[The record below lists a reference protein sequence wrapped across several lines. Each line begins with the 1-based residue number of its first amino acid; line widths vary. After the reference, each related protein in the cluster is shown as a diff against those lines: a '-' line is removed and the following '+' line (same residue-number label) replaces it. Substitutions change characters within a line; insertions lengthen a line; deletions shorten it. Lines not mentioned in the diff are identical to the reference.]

1 MNFQVENPM
10 SLHTSGDRRPDPP
23 CLRASHSRSLK
34 LRHRIDRGF
43 VAFCMATALASIVI
57 LTVLLGS
64 ILYAGL
70 PGMSWRFVR
79 SAPSSVATEA
89 GIQPAMFGSIW
100 VCSVCALFALPIGVA
115 TAVFLEEFPV
125 RSKIGR
131 MFQSFVQLNIS
142 NLASVPSV
150 VYGMIGLTV
159 FAGMFGLAGSANAPV
174 MEVGAQY
181 YHQFLSEGDRILRVP
196 VADRQA
202 VPTLVR
208 SPMTAITSRGQTVQ
222 VNVIG
227 AHDTLP
233 DSPALRARTLR
244 QDAESGIISDKA
256 WYYFQLPFGRSVLT
270 GGLTLMLVILPI
282 VIIASQ
288 EALRGVPESLREAS
302 FGIGATRWQTVQ
314 NVTLPSALPGIMTGS
329 ILAMSRAIGEAA
341 PILIICGIIYVGASP
356 ANLMDDFSV
365 MPLQIFNWASQ
376 PQHEFHTVAAQGIV
390 VLLAILLSFNAI
402 AVFIRHTA
410 QKSLS

>member
-1 MNFQVENPM
+1 MNIDLEGQLP
-10 SLHTSGDRRPDPP
+10 SLAPNELIPQPPRVGD
-23 CLRASHSRSLK
+23 SHRRSLK
-34 LRHRIDRGF
+34 NRHRVDRFF
-43 VAFCMATALASIVI
+43 VRFCMLTAFASIVI
-57 LTVLLGS
+57 LAVLLGS

-70 PGMSWRFVR
+70 PGMNWHFIR
-79 SAPSSVATEA
+79 SAPSSVPSEA

-115 TAVFLEEFPV
+115 TAIFLEEFPA
-125 RSKIGR
+125 RSKFAK

-159 FAGMFGLAGSANAPV
+159 FAGMFGLLGSSRAPAV
-174 MEVGAQY
+174 EVGVNY
-181 YHQFLSEGDRILRVP
+181 FHQFLSEGDRILRVP
-196 VADRQA
+196 VKNQQA
-202 VPTLVR
+202 SATVVA
-208 SPMTAITSRGQTVQ
+208 SPMTALTSSGTLVQ

-227 AHDTLP
+227 ARDPLP
-233 DSPALRARTLR
+233 KSPELRAVTLR
-244 QDAESGIISDKA
+244 SDAESGIISDKA
-256 WYYFQLPFGRSVLT
+256 WYYFRFPFGRGVLT
-270 GGLTLMLVILPI
+270 GGLTLMLVILPV

-314 NVTLPSALPGIMTGS
+314 NVTLPCAIPGIMTGS

-376 PQHEFHTVAAQGIV
+376 PQQEFHAVAAQGII
-390 VLLAILLSFNAI
+390 VLLVILLSFNAI
-402 AVFIRHTA
+402 AVFIRQTA

>member
-1 MNFQVENPM
+1 MNLRVEDQMPLRMGNEAVPQ
-10 SLHTSGDRRPDPP
+10 PP
-23 CLRASHSRSLK
+23 RVTPSNHRSLK
-34 LRHRIDRGF
+34 LRHLVDRLF
-43 VAFCMATALASIVI
+43 VFFCMFTAFTSVVI
-57 LTVLLGS
+57 LAVLLGS

-70 PGMSWRFVR
+70 PGMNWNFVR
-79 SAPSSVATEA
+79 SAPSSDPSEA
-89 GIQPAMFGSIW
+89 GIHPAMFGSIW

-115 TAVFLEEFPV
+115 TAIFLEEFPA
-125 RSKIGR
+125 RGRIAR

-159 FAGMFGLAGSANAPV
+159 FAGMFGIFGSYREPTV
-174 MEVGAQY
+174 EFGASY
-181 YHQFLSEGDRILRVP
+181 FHQFLSEGDRILRVP
-196 VADRQA
+196 VKNRQA
-202 VPTLVR
+202 PATVVK
-208 SPMTAITSRGQTVQ
+208 SPMVALTSAGQTVR

-227 AHDTLP
+227 ARDPLP
-233 DSPALRARTLR
+233 KAPELRAVTLR
-244 QDAESGIISDKA
+244 TDAESGIISDKS
-256 WYYFQLPFGRSVLT
+256 WYFFQFPFGRGVLT
-270 GGLTLMLVILPI
+270 GGLTLMLVILPV

-314 NVTLPSALPGIMTGS
+314 NVTLPCAIPGIMTGS

-341 PILIICGIIYVGASP
+341 PILIICGIIYVGSSP

-376 PQHEFHTVAAQGIV
+376 PQQEFHAVAAQGII
-390 VLLAILLSFNAI
+390 VLLVILLSFNAM